1 VTRRH
6 AVIVAPPW
14 YPIPPH
20 GYGGIELVVGLLTD
34 ALRAAGQRVTLLA
47 AEGSQADAIILA
59 PRSWR
64 SDLGGPDERLREL
77 TYATRVAG
85 ALEELDGVDVVH
97 DHCGFSSLVAAC
109 LTDVAPVVHTVH
121 GDIPEAYSTF
131 YSSVAGRAGFV
142 SISAAQ
148 RNSMPKLPWIGT
160 VHNAV
165 DVESLAVTPDEKE
178 PYLLCLA
185 RICPDKGQH
194 VAIEVARRA
203 GMRLVLAGKVEATPP
218 SIDYFERCVAPYVDN
233 DRVVH
238 RSNVAGEEKTR
249 LLSRAFALLAPLQW
263 EEPFGLAM
271 VEAMA
276 SGTPVI
282 AMARGAA
289 TELVTE
295 GVTGFLVKDV
305 DEMARAVPLAAGVD
319 PWLCAEATR
328 ARFSPWAMAQ
338 AYLRLYESVV
348 WMPAIR
354 PRIAD
359 VADLRADLARREV
372 AALLDTRAVGQ
383 STPREGAALQAAPV

>member
-6 AVIVAPPW
+6 VVLVAPPW
-14 YPIPPH
+14 YPVPPH
-20 GYGGIELVVGLLTD
+20 GYGGIELVVGLLSV
-34 ALRAAGQRVTLLA
+34 ALQAAGLRVTLLG
-47 AEGSQADAIILA
+47 AEGSSPDAIILA

-64 SDLGGPDERLREL
+64 TDLGGPSERLREL
-77 TYATRVAG
+77 TYATRVVG

-97 DHCGFSSLVAAC
+97 DHCGFSSLVATC
-109 LTDVAPVVHTVH
+109 LADVAPVVHTVH

-131 YSSVAGRAGFV
+131 YSSMADRAGFV

-148 RNSMPKLPWIGT
+148 RRSMTKLPWIGT

-165 DVESLAVTPDEKE
+165 DVDSLAVTPGEKE

-194 VAIEVARRA
+194 LAIQVARRA
-203 GMRLVLAGKVEATPP
+203 GMRLVLAGKIEATPS
-218 SIDYFERCVAPYVDN
+218 SIDYFERHVAPAVDN

-238 RSNVAGEEKTR
+238 LQNIAGGEKVR
-249 LLSRAFALLAPLQW
+249 VLSRAYALLAPLQW
-263 EEPFGLAM
+263 DEPFGLAM

-289 TELVTE
+289 TELVTNE
-295 GVTGFLVKDV
+295 VTGFLVKDEDAMV
-305 DEMARAVPLAAGVD
+305 RAVPLAAGID
-319 PWLCAEATR
+319 PWLCADEAR

-338 AYLRLYESVV
+338 AYLRLYEGVA
-348 WMPAIR
+348 WKPAAQPHLVDLGALR
-354 PRIAD
+354 GDLALSGAATVPHAGPWTAGAD
-359 VADLRADLARREV
+359 AALRAA
-372 AALLDTRAVGQ
+372 
-383 STPREGAALQAAPV
+383 PR

>member
-1 VTRRH
+1 M
-6 AVIVAPPW
+6 VAPPW
-14 YPIPPH
+14 YPTPPE

-34 ALRAAGQRVTLLA
+34 ALRKTGQRVTLLA
-47 AEGSQADAIILA
+47 PEGSQADAVILA

-85 ALEELDGVDVVH
+85 ALQELDGIDVVH

-121 GDIPEAYSTF
+121 GDIPEAYATF
-131 YSSVAGRAGFV
+131 YSSLAGRAGFV
-142 SISAAQ
+142 SISASQ
-148 RNSMPKLPWIGT
+148 RDSMPQLPWIGT

-165 DVESLAVTPDEKE
+165 DVDSLATTPSDKE
-178 PYLLCLA
+178 RYLLCLA

-194 VAIEVARRA
+194 VAIEAARRA

-218 SIDYFERCVAPYVDN
+218 SIDYYERCVAPHVDN

-238 RSNVAGEEKTR
+238 IANVAGDAKAR
-249 LLSRAFALLAPLQW
+249 LLSRAFALLAPIQW

-289 TELVTE
+289 RELVTE
-295 GVTGFLVKDV
+295 GVTGFLVNDV
-305 DEMARAVPLAAGVD
+305 DEMARVVPLAAAVD
-319 PWLCAEATR
+319 PWLCADATR

-338 AYLRLYESVV
+338 AYLRLYESVAWKPV
-348 WMPAIR
+348 IR
-354 PRIAD
+354 PVPVE
-359 VADLRADLARREV
+359 VADPRADIAPRGV
-372 AALLDTRAVGQ
+372 AALRDTRAVGQ
-383 STPREGAALQAAPV
+383 ATSREDAALHAAPL

>member
-6 AVIVAPPW
+6 VVIVAPPW
-14 YPIPPH
+14 YPTPPH
-20 GYGGIELVVGLLTD
+20 GYGGIELVVGLLSD
-34 ALRAAGQRVTLLA
+34 ALRKAGQRVTLLA
-47 AEGSQADAIILA
+47 AEGSEADAIILA
-59 PRSWR
+59 PRTWS

-77 TYATRVAG
+77 TYATRVAST
-85 ALEELDGVDVVH
+85 LEVLDGVDVVH

-121 GDIPEAYSTF
+121 GDIPKSYSTF

-148 RNSMPKLPWIGT
+148 RQSMPTLPWIGT

-165 DVESLAVTPDEKE
+165 DVDSLAVTPAEKE

-194 VAIEVARRA
+194 VAIEVARRT

-218 SIDYFERCVAPYVDN
+218 SIDYFERYVAPAID
-233 DRVVH
+233 DDHVVH
-238 RSNVAGEEKTR
+238 LPNVAGEEKAR
-249 LLSRAFALLAPLQW
+249 LLSRAYALLAPLQW

-295 GVTGFLVKDV
+295 GVTGFLVKDA
-305 DEMARAVPLAAGVD
+305 DEMARAVPLAAGAD
-319 PWLCAEATR
+319 PWACADATR

-338 AYLRLYESVV
+338 AYLHLYASVA
-348 WMPAIR
+348 WKPAIQ
-354 PRIAD
+354 PGLAEL
-359 VADLRADLARREV
+359 ADLRADLALSG
-372 AALLDTRAVGQ
+372 AAAVLHTRAVGH
-383 STPREGAALQAAPV
+383 SPAHADAALNAAPV